1 MPSSTHEKREQE
13 DDHDSDSGW
22 IDHWSL
28 HFGDGLSD
36 SDLNVPASSPF
47 TNIEL
52 QYFNHPS
59 PHQDR
64 DPNEIAFAGSGFKE
78 APILK
83 EAQELANFEVAN
95 PHVSNEQEGYFI
107 GQKKNSYASDPR
119 RQLRLYCRI
128 CGWENES
135 WNTPSDRNKHEL
147 IHLPRRIVC
156 DFCDKRFLYPKDK
169 TKHAN
174 AIHFKEHFRCPF
186 CLEDYTNHDNRVRH
200 IRKEHPGCPIPA
212 RNDTGQSVPSA
223 PSSLSTVYSPTK
235 SSVCSSSSKL
245 ASETTLSSTAGDD
258 VSCID
263 PQLRFHRAT
272 STQAL
277 SRTSKEDTTNLGSIA
292 ALSSPRQ
299 RTSPTPSSPL
309 LKKRTYADAVKNSPR
324 ILADSR
330 SDGMRGNNYAVATPE
345 SLTSTYMSPQSSRT
359 SLQRR
364 KPPKLLVQQRADA
377 GFRTIPSRASRRTR
391 SGPDELSRG
400 HLGCK

>member
-1 MPSSTHEKREQE
+1 MS
-13 DDHDSDSGW
+13 
-22 IDHWSL
+22 
-28 HFGDGLSD
+28 
-36 SDLNVPASSPF
+36 
-47 TNIEL
+47 
-52 QYFNHPS
+52 
-59 PHQDR
+59 
-64 DPNEIAFAGSGFKE
+64 
-78 APILK
+78 
-83 EAQELANFEVAN
+83 AN
-95 PHVSNEQEGYFI
+95 
-107 GQKKNSYASDPR
+107 
-119 RQLRLYCRI
+119 LR
-128 CGWENES
+128 S
-135 WNTPSDRNKHEL
+135 KHEL

-186 CLEDYTNHDNRVRH
+186 CLGDYTNHDNRVRH
-200 IRKEHPGCPIPA
+200 IRKEHPGCSIPA

-345 SLTSTYMSPQSSRT
+345 SLTSTYMSPQSSQT